1 MSSSLSITPETH
13 VGVIAVDH
21 PLATRVF
28 ARHKIDF
35 CCGGE
40 KPIGEVC
47 AKRGLDTQD
56 IISQIKYELSSNDSS
71 SECWADAPLE
81 ELIEH
86 IVHTYHRSLDE
97 ELPRLEA
104 MASKVNRVHGDKDP
118 ERLSSILSV
127 FQSLKAELEEHM
139 IKEEQILF
147 PMILRGQGTNAQ
159 APVSVMLHEH
169 DQAGRA
175 LESLR
180 ELTDDYNPP
189 TIACNTWAALYH
201 GLGALE
207 TDLHQHIHLENN
219 ILFPR
224 ALQG

>member
-1 MSSSLSITPETH
+1 
-13 VGVIAVDH
+13 
-21 PLATRVF
+21 
-28 ARHKIDF
+28 
-35 CCGGE
+35 
-40 KPIGEVC
+40 
-47 AKRGLDTQD
+47 
-56 IISQIKYELSSNDSS
+56 
-71 SECWADAPLE
+71 
-81 ELIEH
+81 
-86 IVHTYHRSLDE
+86 
-97 ELPRLEA
+97 
-104 MASKVNRVHGDKDP
+104 MASKVNQVHGDKDP
-118 ERLSSILSV
+118 ERLASILSV

-180 ELTDDYNPP
+180 SLTNDYTPP
-189 TIACNTWAALYH
+189 AIACNTWQALYH